1 MILSREQNKK
11 NLFFFMP
18 RRSTFAIFMAKVVK
32 KVNSEEKKTI
42 QSKTCP
48 RD

>member
-1 MILSREQNKK
+1 MGFTSNLSLILSREQNKK

-32 KVNSEEKKTI
+32 KVNSE
-42 QSKTCP
+42 
-48 RD
+48 